1 MMSFFKNKKAVHG
14 HLVKVK
20 NKYKKAVESEFHFA
34 LWVEN
39 KFDDDE
45 QCLLFSQS
53 DLSKIQTMTF
63 CDFISIM
70 DFGKLYRMGNAKSY
84 FIKING
90 LDKQEKVV
98 RLNKTIFENGVT
110 RAGKHPEDIPTKTFI
125 QDLLD

>member
-1 MMSFFKNKKAVHG
+1 
-14 HLVKVK
+14 
-20 NKYKKAVESEFHFA
+20 
-34 LWVEN
+34 
-39 KFDDDE
+39 
-45 QCLLFSQS
+45 
-53 DLSKIQTMTF
+53 MTF